1 MERRLNSWQNEFPN
15 LRSIIAHLTN
25 ANITPPPPPFPL
37 HATTSTLAT
46 PIYAPTLLK
55 AVYSTTPADPKSRKA
70 QRVAAVRVARERQK
84 RLRLEQ
90 VEKTRRTL
98 GWKVGDKWVGG
109 TEQKKR
115 DRTARFQKR
124 QRVKTLVDAK
134 KRKKVVKE
142 KAAERRT
149 KMTVVGKVPVKKL

>member
-1 MERRLNSWQNEFPN
+1 M
-15 LRSIIAHLTN
+15 
-25 ANITPPPPPFPL
+25 
-37 HATTSTLAT
+37 
-46 PIYAPTLLK
+46 
-55 AVYSTTPADPKSRKA
+55 
-70 QRVAAVRVARERQK
+70 AAVRVARERQK
-84 RLRLEQ
+84 RLRIEQ

-142 KAAERRT
+142 KAAERWT
-149 KMTVVGKVPVKKL
+149 KTTVVDKVHV